1 VLASAR
7 RELLTV
13 VREQAVSRTLH
24 RFGHLPGT
32 VPGGGDATP
41 GPDA

>member
-1 VLASAR
+1 VLDGPVLASAA

-24 RFGHLPGT
+24 RFGH
-32 VPGGGDATP
+32 VPPAADGRPAS
-41 GPDA
+41 